1 MLRHGCLAVMIAML
15 SCDSGQLES
24 ARADT
29 ESHSEGSAP
38 AAEALR
44 ALINAARARGGSC
57 GRRGARPPA
66 PPLLPSSTLA
76 VTADQHARDMVAHGY
91 LAHRDLQGSRAEDR
105 ARRAGYLGDVGENIA
120 WQAPDAAA
128 ALAAWM
134 ASPDH
139 CANLLDA
146 RFQHT
151 GVGIA
156 ESPSLGVVWVETFGA
171 PARSVR

>member
-1 MLRHGCLAVMIAML
+1 MLRHRCLAATIALL
-15 SCDSGQLES
+15 SCNGG
-24 ARADT
+24 RP
-29 ESHSEGSAP
+29 AP

-44 ALINAARARGGSC
+44 ALINAERARGGWC

-66 PPLLPSSTLA
+66 PPLPPSSMLA
-76 VTADQHARDMVAHGY
+76 VAADRHAQDMVAHGY
-91 LAHRDLQGSRAEDR
+91 LAHRDLQGSRAADR
-105 ARRAGYLGDVGENIA
+105 ARRAGYVGDVGENIA

-139 CANLLDA
+139 CANLLDP
-146 RFQHT
+146 RFRDT

-156 ESPSLGVVWVETFGA
+156 ESPGLGVVWVAAFGA